1 MNVSRFNI
9 SIDLKPLKKDG
20 KLHLELR
27 DAVIE
32 VEDYKVELK
41 G

>member
-1 MNVSRFNI
+1 VTKFNI
-9 SIDLKPLKKDG
+9 SIDLKPLNKDG
-20 KLHLELR
+20 RLHLELR

-32 VEDYKVELK
+32 VEDYNVELK